1 MRLPRIRLTVR
12 RLMLAV
18 AVVALVIWL
27 GRIYQL
33 RQMYLEKVLDNK
45 VALRQLDSGISCY
58 TEDHTN
64 WHEAMKQKYEHAA
77 RHPWLPVEPDPPY
90 PNDSHSH
97 EQLPYRL
104 ITARSSN

>member
-1 MRLPRIRLTVR
+1 MRLPRLRLTVR

-33 RQMYLEKVLDNK
+33 RQMYLEKFLDNEL
-45 VALRQLDSGISCY
+45 ALLQLDSGISCY
-58 TEDHTN
+58 TEDHMK
-64 WHEAMKQKYEHAA
+64 WHQAMRQKYEHAA
-77 RHPWLPVEPDPPY
+77 RYPWLPVEPDPPY
-90 PNDSHSH
+90 PNDSHGH

-104 ITARSSN
+104 ITSRSSN